1 MTVSGTPQTPLGR
14 ILREEG
20 RRQSWLAERVG
31 VDQATMSRYVHG
43 LHIPDDK
50 RRAIAEA
57 LGREISELWPESEV
71 AA

>member
-43 LHIPDDK
+43 LHVPDDK
-50 RRAIAEA
+50 RAAIAAA
-57 LGREISELWPESEV
+57 LGREPSELFGESEV

>member
-43 LHIPDDK
+43 LHVPDDK
-50 RRAIAEA
+50 RAAIAEA
-57 LGREISELWPESEV
+57 LGREISELWSEV

>member
-1 MTVSGTPQTPLGR
+1 MSGTPPTPLGR

-20 RRQSWLAERVG
+20 RRQSWLSERVG

-43 LHIPDDK
+43 LHVPDDK
-50 RRAIAEA
+50 RAAIAQA
-57 LGREISELWPESEV
+57 LGRDLADVFPESEV